1 MPKTKKIKPKFVVTK
16 GGVDCGFATPIE
28 VGLGYQL
35 ASGFRFESK
44 LIGRR
49 GILVKR
55 PDKPTIFGGEKSAWI
70 YAKIAGR
77 VGDALR
83 GTMVDEMP
91 KLQPVVEVGEFA
103 VRQLSL

>member
-1 MPKTKKIKPKFVVTK
+1 MPKMKKVKPKFVATK
-16 GGVDCGFATPIE
+16 AASIAASQA
-28 VGLGYQL
+28 LLKSALAIQL

-55 PDKPTIFGGEKSAWI
+55 PDKPTVFGGEKSAWI

-103 VRQLSL
+103 VRKLAL